1 MSKVKFLME
10 RVSNLNKRKIEY
22 LIASALL
29 VLGTL
34 VTSVSSVFADQPA
47 NPDFK
52 PSGAVIT
59 ASNGV
64 QFTGLGNPQMIATKP
79 FMIKGHVIKFDNGH
93 AIWAPAENAN
103 GQPEQYTAG
112 QVIPESDWKD
122 ISNAIAYDVN
132 HAESEQYYPDYSM
145 SANIKLMWN
154 WKVTDPDQTI
164 PAGTSVQVPLTA
176 NLSWANQG
184 NAMRKQLGQKI
195 FSESPLD
202 TNVMYD
208 GHVVGKVT
216 FQPGSTTGT
225 LTFNDYFESHHLTHI
240 SGTISTGGL
249 NGLIPN
255 VTNKYQPYQ
264 TPATKPSN
272 SLKPGSS
279 SSTITPVKPSG
290 SITDHPATPGNSS
303 KVSTVTPSTST
314 SGPINTDSSS
324 NDDNSNNTYF
334 DYNGQPDYRQSMVK
348 IANDLGNGKVQWLV
362 WINPNW
368 QTMSSFNITDTL
380 PSNAHL
386 VGKIQVFNGVSTQS
400 NWYDYNT
407 GDPLYTIADLC
418 PDTVQMPVDIKQNGN
433 TLTFSGSNF
442 KRTIADLPNIDQNG
456 NVSGGFNDVENGP
469 NAEGTFTDST
479 NGQTNECF
487 QISYETELNDPSSR
501 EGQKNTIQG
510 HVNDVGKITYGENN
524 TSSTAGVGST
534 LIKPCKSAQ
543 AWITATATGIVEQ
556 VSSSSS
562 SSTSKNSSSSSSSS
576 SSSKKSSSSSASKSS
591 SSSSS
596 KRSSSSVK
604 SSSIKSSSSLKSS
617 SSSLIKSSLKR
628 SASSASKKSSN
639 SSSSSIES
647 SSSLKRSTTIVASS
661 SAAQIS
667 NTQTSTIVVTHPSTV
682 TTTSYERSYVN
693 VPSTIVTHP
702 SSVKVGSSSWSF
714 VSGQTSIMSVS
725 SEVVK
730 PVTQTSVVNTS
741 STIVVHPSTQTSST
755 QAEKTTTTT
764 SSVGQPSSC
773 ETSHK
778 MSYKTSSS
786 KNSSSM
792 MSKVEQGSSSMSSS
806 SPLTGGKTAASP
818 SKTQSMEENKTINH
832 MLNTAGHQAGLPQTG
847 EVRAR
852 IGQVIGIM
860 LILMGCLLVVD
871 TKRREKK

>member
-1 MSKVKFLME
+1 ME

-22 LIASALL
+22 LIASVLL

-34 VTSVSSVFADQPA
+34 VTSVSSVFADQPTEPA
-47 NPDFK
+47 FK

-79 FMIKGHVIKFDNGH
+79 FMIKGHVIKFDNGK

-122 ISNAIAYDVN
+122 ISNAIAHDVN
-132 HAESEQYYPDYSM
+132 SAENEQYYSNYSTG
-145 SANIKLMWN
+145 ADVKLMWN

-164 PAGTSVQVPLTA
+164 PAGTTVQVPLTA

-184 NAMRKQLGQKI
+184 TAMQKQLGKSI

-208 GHVVGKVT
+208 GHVVGKVV

-264 TPATKPSN
+264 TPATKPSS

-279 SSTITPVKPSG
+279 SSAITPIKPSG
-290 SITDHPATPGNSS
+290 SITDHPATSDSSS

-314 SGPINTDSSS
+314 SGPVNTDSSS
-324 NDDNSNNTYF
+324 NDDNSDDTYF

-348 IANDLGNGKVQWLV
+348 LANDLGNGKVQWIV

-386 VGKIQVFNGVSTQS
+386 VGKIQTFNGVSTQS

-418 PDTVQMPVDIKQNGN
+418 PDTVDMPVNIKQNGN

-442 KRTIADLPNIDQNG
+442 KRTIADLPSIDQSG

-469 NAEGTFTDST
+469 NAKGTFTDST

-562 SSTSKNSSSSSSSS
+562 SS

-591 SSSSS
+591 SSSS
-596 KRSSSSVK
+596 KKSSSSSVKNSSTKSSSSLKSSSKSSSKCLSSFASKNSSSSNKKSSSSLVK

-617 SSSLIKSSLKR
+617 
-628 SASSASKKSSN
+628 
-639 SSSSSIES
+639 
-647 SSSLKRSTTIVASS
+647 TTIVASS
-661 SAAQIS
+661 SAAQTS
-667 NTQTSTIVVTHPSTV
+667 STQASTIVVTRPSTV
-682 TTTSYERSYVN
+682 TTTSYESSYVN
-693 VPSTIVTHP
+693 VPSTVVTHP
-702 SSVKVGSSSWSF
+702 SSVKVGSSSWSL

-725 SEVVK
+725 SEIVK

-764 SSVGQPSSC
+764 SSVGQPSSRK
-773 ETSHK
+773 TSL
-778 MSYKTSSS
+778 STSSS
-786 KNSSSM
+786 KSSSI
-792 MSKVEQGSSSMSSS
+792 KSSS
-806 SPLTGGKTAASP
+806 SLKSDKQNSSGMNSSYPPTGGKTGASP
-818 SKTQSMEENKTINH
+818 REAQSLQNKAINH
-832 MLNTAGHQAGLPQTG
+832 MLNAAGHQAGLPQTG
-847 EVRAR
+847 ESKAR
-852 IGQVIGIM
+852 VGQVIGIM

>member
-1 MSKVKFLME
+1 M
-10 RVSNLNKRKIEY
+10 NKRKIEY

-34 VTSVSSVFADQPA
+34 VTSVSSVFADQPTEPA
-47 NPDFK
+47 FK

-59 ASNGV
+59 ANNGV

-93 AIWAPAENAN
+93 AVWAPAENAN

-122 ISNAIAYDVN
+122 ISNAIAHDVN
-132 HAESEQYYPDYSM
+132 GAENEQYYSNYSTG
-145 SANIKLMWN
+145 SDIKLMWN
-154 WKVTDPDQTI
+154 WKVTDPNQTI
-164 PAGTSVQVPLTA
+164 PAGTTVQVPLTA

-184 NAMRKQLGQKI
+184 SAMQKQLRQKI

-264 TPATKPSN
+264 TPVTKPSS

-279 SSTITPVKPSG
+279 SSTVTPVKPSG
-290 SITDHPATPGNSS
+290 SITNHPATPGGSS

-314 SGPINTDSSS
+314 SSPVNTDSSS
-324 NDDNSNNTYF
+324 DDDNSNDTYF

-348 IANDLGNGKVQWLV
+348 IANDLGNGKVQWIV

-386 VGKIQVFNGVSTQS
+386 VGKIQTFNGVSTQS
-400 NWYDYNT
+400 NWYDSNT
-407 GDPLYTIADLC
+407 GYPLYTIADLC
-418 PDTVQMPVDIKQNGN
+418 PDTVDMPVDIKQNGN

-442 KRTIADLPNIDQNG
+442 KRTIADLPSIDQSG

-469 NAEGTFTDST
+469 SAEGTFTDST

-543 AWITATATGIVEQ
+543 AWITATATGTVEQ
-556 VSSSSS
+556 
-562 SSTSKNSSSSSSSS
+562 SSSSS

-591 SSSSS
+591 SSSSK

-604 SSSIKSSSSLKSS
+604 SSSTKSSLSLKNSSSSSIKSSSKCNSVNSNSKCSLSSASKKSSSSSSSSIKSSSSLKSS
-617 SSSLIKSSLKR
+617 
-628 SASSASKKSSN
+628 A
-639 SSSSSIES
+639 
-647 SSSLKRSTTIVASS
+647 TIVASS
-661 SAAQIS
+661 SAAQTS
-667 NTQTSTIVVTHPSTV
+667 STKASTIVVTHPSTV
-682 TTTSYERSYVN
+682 TTTSYESSYVT

-702 SSVKVGSSSWSF
+702 SSVKVGSSSWSL

-725 SEVVK
+725 SEVIK

-741 STIVVHPSTQTSST
+741 STLVVHPSMQTSST
-755 QAEKTTTTT
+755 QAEKKTTTT
-764 SSVGQPSSC
+764 SSVGQPSSR
-773 ETSHK
+773 ETSSLACLSK
-778 MSYKTSSS
+778 RSSI
-786 KNSSSM
+786 KNSSSL
-792 MSKVEQGSSSMSSS
+792 KTDKQNSSEMNSSYS
-806 SPLTGGKTAASP
+806 LTGGKMEASP
-818 SKTQSMEENKTINH
+818 REAQSMENKVINR
-832 MLNTAGHQAGLPQTG
+832 MLNTAGRQAELPQTG
-847 EVRAR
+847 ESKARA
-852 IGQVIGIM
+852 GQVIGIM

-871 TKRREKK
+871 TKQREKK

>member
-1 MSKVKFLME
+1 ME

-64 QFTGLGNPQMIATKP
+64 QFTGLGNPQMVATKP

-132 HAESEQYYPDYSM
+132 HAESEQYYPDYSI
-145 SANIKLMWN
+145 SANVKLMWN

-225 LTFNDYFESHHLTHI
+225 LTFNNYFESHHLTHI

-264 TPATKPSN
+264 TPTTKPSS

-279 SSTITPVKPSG
+279 STTTTPVKPNG
-290 SITDHPATPGNSS
+290 STTDHPATPGSSS
-303 KVSTVTPSTST
+303 KASTVRPSTST

-348 IANDLGNGKVQWLV
+348 NANDLGNGKVQWLV

-368 QTMSSFNITDTL
+368 QTISSFNITDTL

-442 KRTIADLPNIDQNG
+442 KRTIADLPSIDQNG

-556 VSSSSS
+556 VSSSSL

-617 SSSLIKSSLKR
+617 SSSSIKSSLKR

-647 SSSLKRSTTIVASS
+647 SSSLKRSTTIVTSS
-661 SAAQIS
+661 SAAQTS
-667 NTQTSTIVVTHPSTV
+667 SAQASTIVVTHPSTV
-682 TTTSYERSYVN
+682 TTTSYESSYVN
-693 VPSTIVTHP
+693 IPSTIVTHP
-702 SSVKVGSSSWSF
+702 SSVKVGSSSWSL
-714 VSGQTSIMSVS
+714 VSGQTSTVSVS

-741 STIVVHPSTQTSST
+741 STIVVHLSTQTSST

-764 SSVGQPSSC
+764 SSIGQPSSR
-773 ETSHK
+773 
-778 MSYKTSSS
+778 KTSLLASPSKSS
-786 KNSSSM
+786 SIKSSSSIMSKAEQSLSTMNSSS
-792 MSKVEQGSSSMSSS
+792 S
-806 SPLTGGKTAASP
+806 LTGGKTKTSP
-818 SKTQSMEENKTINH
+818 REAQSLQNKVINH
-832 MLNTAGHQAGLPQTG
+832 MLNAADHQAGLPQTG
-847 EVRAR
+847 ESKAR
-852 IGQVIGIM
+852 VGQVIGIM
-860 LILMGCLLVVD
+860 LILMGCLLIVD

>member
-1 MSKVKFLME
+1 ME

-22 LIASALL
+22 LIASVLL

-34 VTSVSSVFADQPA
+34 VTSVSSVFADQPTEPA
-47 NPDFK
+47 FK

-64 QFTGLGNPQMIATKP
+64 QFTGLGNPQMIATRP
-79 FMIKGHVIKFDNGH
+79 FMIKGHIIKFDNGK

-122 ISNAIAYDVN
+122 ISNAIAHDVN
-132 HAESEQYYPDYSM
+132 SAENEQYYSNYSTG
-145 SANIKLMWN
+145 ADVKLMWN
-154 WKVTDPDQTI
+154 WKVTDPNQTI
-164 PAGTSVQVPLTA
+164 PAGTTVQVPLTA

-184 NAMRKQLGQKI
+184 TAMQKQLGKLI
-195 FSESPLD
+195 FNESPLD

-208 GHVVGKVT
+208 GHVVGKVM

-264 TPATKPSN
+264 TPATKPSS

-279 SSTITPVKPSG
+279 NSTVTPVKPSG
-290 SITDHPATPGNSS
+290 SIADHPATSSSSS
-303 KVSTVTPSTST
+303 KVPTVTSSTST
-314 SGPINTDSSS
+314 SGPVNTDSSS
-324 NDDNSNNTYF
+324 NDDNSNSPYF

-348 IANDLGNGKVQWLV
+348 LANDLGNGKVQWIV

-386 VGKIQVFNGVSTQS
+386 VGKIQTFNGVSTQS

-407 GDPLYTIADLC
+407 GNPLYTIADLC
-418 PDTVQMPVDIKQNGN
+418 PDTVDMPVNIKQNGN

-442 KRTIADLPNIDQNG
+442 KRTIADLPSIDQSG

-562 SSTSKNSSSSSSSS
+562 SSSSSKKSLSSSTSKSSSSSSSS
-576 SSSKKSSSSSASKSS
+576 STKSSSSLKSSNSSLIKSSSKCSSVKGSSKRSSSFASKKSSSSSSSSIKSSSSFASKKSS
-591 SSSSS
+591 SSSN
-596 KRSSSSVK
+596 
-604 SSSIKSSSSLKSS
+604 SSIKSSSSLKSS
-617 SSSLIKSSLKR
+617 
-628 SASSASKKSSN
+628 
-639 SSSSSIES
+639 
-647 SSSLKRSTTIVASS
+647 TTIVASS
-661 SAAQIS
+661 SAAQTS
-667 NTQTSTIVVTHPSTV
+667 STQASTIVVTRPSTV
-682 TTTSYERSYVN
+682 TTTSYESSYVN
-693 VPSTIVTHP
+693 VPSTVVTHP
-702 SSVKVGSSSWSF
+702 SSVKVGSSSWSL

-725 SEVVK
+725 SKIVK

-741 STIVVHPSTQTSST
+741 STIVVRPSTQTSST

-764 SSVGQPSSC
+764 SSVGQPSSRK
-773 ETSHK
+773 TSL
-778 MSYKTSSS
+778 STSSS
-786 KNSSSM
+786 KSSSI
-792 MSKVEQGSSSMSSS
+792 KSSS
-806 SPLTGGKTAASP
+806 SLKSDKQNSSGMNSSYPLTGGKTVASP
-818 SKTQSMEENKTINH
+818 REAQILQNKAINH
-832 MLNTAGHQAGLPQTG
+832 MLNAAGHQAGLPQTG
-847 EVRAR
+847 ESKAR
-852 IGQVIGIM
+852 VGQVIGIM

>member
-1 MSKVKFLME
+1 ME

-34 VTSVSSVFADQPA
+34 VTSVSSVFADQPTEPA
-47 NPDFK
+47 FK

-64 QFTGLGNPQMIATKP
+64 QFTGLGNPQMIATRP
-79 FMIKGHVIKFDNGH
+79 FMIKGHIIKFDNGK

-122 ISNAIAYDVN
+122 ISNAIAHDVN
-132 HAESEQYYPDYSM
+132 SAENEQYYSNYSTG
-145 SANIKLMWN
+145 ADVKLMWN
-154 WKVTDPDQTI
+154 WKVTDPNQTI
-164 PAGTSVQVPLTA
+164 PAGTTVQVPLTA

-184 NAMRKQLGQKI
+184 AAMQKQLGKSI

-208 GHVVGKVT
+208 GHVVGKVV

-264 TPATKPSN
+264 TPATKPSS

-279 SSTITPVKPSG
+279 SSAITPIKPSG
-290 SITDHPATPGNSS
+290 SITDHPATSDSSS
-303 KVSTVTPSTST
+303 KVPTVTPSTST
-314 SGPINTDSSS
+314 SGPVNTDSSS
-324 NDDNSNNTYF
+324 NNDNSDDTYF

-348 IANDLGNGKVQWLV
+348 LANDLGNGKVQWIV

-386 VGKIQVFNGVSTQS
+386 VGKIQTFNGVSTQS

-407 GDPLYTIADLC
+407 GYPLYTIADLC
-418 PDTVQMPVDIKQNGN
+418 PDTVDMPVNIKQNGN

-442 KRTIADLPNIDQNG
+442 KRTIADLPSIDQSG

-556 VSSSSS
+556 SSSSSSSNKKSSS
-562 SSTSKNSSSSSSSS
+562 SSTSKSSS
-576 SSSKKSSSSSASKSS
+576 SSSKKH
-591 SSSSS
+591 
-596 KRSSSSVK
+596 SSSSVK
-604 SSSIKSSSSLKSS
+604 SSSIESSSSLKSS
-617 SSSLIKSSLKR
+617 SSSSIKSSKC
-628 SASSASKKSSN
+628 SSVKSSSKCSSSFASKKGSS

-647 SSSLKRSTTIVASS
+647 SSSLKSSTTIVASS
-661 SAAQIS
+661 SAAQTS
-667 NTQTSTIVVTHPSTV
+667 STQASTIVITRPSTV
-682 TTTSYERSYVN
+682 TTTSYESSYVN
-693 VPSTIVTHP
+693 VPSTVVTHP
-702 SSVKVGSSSWSF
+702 SSVKVGSSSWSLI
-714 VSGQTSIMSVS
+714 SGQTSIMSVS
-725 SEVVK
+725 SKIVK
-730 PVTQTSVVNTS
+730 PVTQTSIVNTS
-741 STIVVHPSTQTSST
+741 STIVVHPSTPTSST

-764 SSVGQPSSC
+764 SSVGQSSSRK
-773 ETSHK
+773 TSL
-778 MSYKTSSS
+778 STSSS
-786 KNSSSM
+786 KSSSI
-792 MSKVEQGSSSMSSS
+792 KSSS
-806 SPLTGGKTAASP
+806 SLKSDKQNSSGMNSSYPLIGGKTVASP
-818 SKTQSMEENKTINH
+818 REAQILQNKAINH
-832 MLNTAGHQAGLPQTG
+832 MLNAAGHQAGLPQTG
-847 EVRAR
+847 ESKAR
-852 IGQVIGIM
+852 VGQVIGIM

>member
-1 MSKVKFLME
+1 MSKVKFVKE

-29 VLGTL
+29 VLGAL

-47 NPDFK
+47 EPAFK

-64 QFTGLGNPQMIATKP
+64 QFTGLGNPQMVATRP
-79 FMIKGHVIKFDNGH
+79 FMIKGHVIKYDNGK

-103 GQPEQYTAG
+103 GQSEQYTAG

-122 ISNAIAYDVN
+122 ISNAIAHDVN
-132 HAESEQYYPDYSM
+132 SAENEQYYSNYSTG
-145 SANIKLMWN
+145 ADVKLIWN
-154 WKVTDPDQTI
+154 WKVTDPNQTI
-164 PAGTSVQVPLTA
+164 PAGTTVQVPLTA

-184 NAMRKQLGQKI
+184 TAMQKQLGKSI

-202 TNVMYD
+202 TNVMYN
-208 GHVVGKVT
+208 GHVVGKVM

-240 SGTISTGGL
+240 SGMISTGGL

-264 TPATKPSN
+264 TPTTKPSS

-279 SSTITPVKPSG
+279 SSTVTPIKPSG
-290 SITDHPATPGNSS
+290 SITDHPATSGSSS
-303 KVSTVTPSTST
+303 KISTVMPSTST
-314 SGPINTDSSS
+314 SGPVNTDSSS
-324 NDDNSNNTYF
+324 DNDNSDDTYF

-348 IANDLGNGKVQWLV
+348 MANDLGNGKVQWIV

-386 VGKIQVFNGVSTQS
+386 VGKIQTFNGVSTQS

-418 PDTVQMPVDIKQNGN
+418 PDTVDMPVNIKQNGN

-442 KRTIADLPNIDQNG
+442 KRTIADLPSIDQNG

-469 NAEGTFTDST
+469 AADNTFTDST

-562 SSTSKNSSSSSSSS
+562 SS
-576 SSSKKSSSSSASKSS
+576 SSSKKSLSSSTSKSS
-591 SSSSS
+591 SSSSK

-604 SSSIKSSSSLKSS
+604 SSSIKSSSSLKNSS
-617 SSSLIKSSLKR
+617 SSSIKSSSKC
-628 SASSASKKSSN
+628 SSSSASKKSS
-639 SSSSSIES
+639 SSSRSSIKN
-647 SSSLKRSTTIVASS
+647 SSSLKSSTTIVVSS
-661 SAAQIS
+661 NSAQTS
-667 NTQTSTIVVTHPSTV
+667 STKTSTIVVTRPSTV
-682 TTTSYERSYVN
+682 TTTSYESSYVN

-702 SSVKVGSSSWSF
+702 SSVKVGSSSWSLI
-714 VSGQTSIMSVS
+714 SGQTSTVSTS

-764 SSVGQPSSC
+764 SSVGQPSSSSTC
-773 ETSHK
+773 LSTRSSK
-778 MSYKTSSS
+778 SSS
-786 KNSSSM
+786 IK
-792 MSKVEQGSSSMSSS
+792 SSS
-806 SPLTGGKTAASP
+806 SLKSGKQNSLTMNNSYPLTGGKTEASP
-818 SKTQSMEENKTINH
+818 REAQSLQNKAINH
-832 MLNTAGHQAGLPQTG
+832 MLNAAGHNAGLPQTG
-847 EVRAR
+847 ESKAR
-852 IGQVIGIM
+852 VGQVIGIM

>member
-1 MSKVKFLME
+1 ME

-145 SANIKLMWN
+145 SANVKLMWN

-208 GHVVGKVT
+208 GHVVGKVM
-216 FQPGSTTGT
+216 FQPGSTAGT

-264 TPATKPSN
+264 TPATKPSS

-279 SSTITPVKPSG
+279 STTTTPVKPSG
-290 SITDHPATPGNSS
+290 STTDHSATPESSS
-303 KVSTVTPSTST
+303 KVSTVTPSTSM

-324 NDDNSNNTYF
+324 NDDNSNSTYF

-348 IANDLGNGKVQWLV
+348 NANDLGNGKVQWLV

-407 GDPLYTIADLC
+407 GYPLYTIADLC

-556 VSSSSS
+556 VSSSSL

-617 SSSLIKSSLKR
+617 SSSSIKSSLKR

-647 SSSLKRSTTIVASS
+647 SSSLKRSTTIVTSS
-661 SAAQIS
+661 SAAQTS
-667 NTQTSTIVVTHPSTV
+667 SAQASTIVVTHPSTV
-682 TTTSYERSYVN
+682 TTTSYESSYVN
-693 VPSTIVTHP
+693 IPSTIVTHP
-702 SSVKVGSSSWSF
+702 SSVKVGSSSWSL
-714 VSGQTSIMSVS
+714 VSGQTSTVSVS

-755 QAEKTTTTT
+755 QAEKTTTTI
-764 SSVGQPSSC
+764 SSVEQPSSR
-773 ETSHK
+773 
-778 MSYKTSSS
+778 KTSLLASPS
-786 KNSSSM
+786 KSSSIE
-792 MSKVEQGSSSMSSS
+792 SSSSLKSNKQNSSSMSSS
-806 SPLTGGKTAASP
+806 YPLTGGKTKTSP
-818 SKTQSMEENKTINH
+818 REAQSLQNKVINH
-832 MLNTAGHQAGLPQTG
+832 MLNAADHQAGLPQTG
-847 EVRAR
+847 ESKAR
-852 IGQVIGIM
+852 VGQVIGIM
-860 LILMGCLLVVD
+860 LILMGCLLIVD

>member
-64 QFTGLGNPQMIATKP
+64 QFTGLGNPQMVATRP

-145 SANIKLMWN
+145 SANVKLMWN

-264 TPATKPSN
+264 TPTTKPSS

-279 SSTITPVKPSG
+279 STTTTPVKPNG
-290 SITDHPATPGNSS
+290 STTDHPATPGSSS
-303 KVSTVTPSTST
+303 KASTVRPSTST
-314 SGPINTDSSS
+314 SGLINTDSSS

-348 IANDLGNGKVQWLV
+348 TANDLGNGKVQWLV

-442 KRTIADLPNIDQNG
+442 KRTIADLPSIDQNG

-617 SSSLIKSSLKR
+617 SSSSIKSSLKR

-639 SSSSSIES
+639 SSISSSIES
-647 SSSLKRSTTIVASS
+647 SSSLKRSTTIVTSS

-667 NTQTSTIVVTHPSTV
+667 STKASTIVVTRPSTV
-682 TTTSYERSYVN
+682 TTTSYESSYVN

-702 SSVKVGSSSWSF
+702 SSVKVGSSSWSL
-714 VSGQTSIMSVS
+714 VSGQTSTVSVS

-755 QAEKTTTTT
+755 QAEKTTTTI
-764 SSVGQPSSC
+764 SSVEQPSSR
-773 ETSHK
+773 
-778 MSYKTSSS
+778 KTSLLASPS
-786 KNSSSM
+786 KSSSIE
-792 MSKVEQGSSSMSSS
+792 SSSSLKSNKQNSSSMSSS
-806 SPLTGGKTAASP
+806 HPLTSGKAVASP
-818 SKTQSMEENKTINH
+818 SKARSLENKTINH
-832 MLNTAGHQAGLPQTG
+832 MLNAAGHNAGLPQTG
-847 EVRAR
+847 ESKAR
-852 IGQVIGIM
+852 VGQVIGIM

>member
-22 LIASALL
+22 LIASTLL

-34 VTSVSSVFADQPA
+34 VMSVSSVFADQPA

-64 QFTGLGNPQMIATKP
+64 QFTGLGNPQMVATRP

-145 SANIKLMWN
+145 SANVKLMWN

-264 TPATKPSN
+264 TPAMKPSS

-279 SSTITPVKPSG
+279 STITTPVKPSG
-290 SITDHPATPGNSS
+290 STTDHSAMPESSS
-303 KVSTVTPSTST
+303 KASTVTPSTST

-324 NDDNSNNTYF
+324 NDDNSNSTYF

-348 IANDLGNGKVQWLV
+348 NANDLGNGKVQWLV

-442 KRTIADLPNIDQNG
+442 KRTIADLPSIDQNG

-510 HVNDVGKITYGENN
+510 HVDDVGKITYGENN

-617 SSSLIKSSLKR
+617 SSSSIKSSLKR

-639 SSSSSIES
+639 SSISSSIES
-647 SSSLKRSTTIVASS
+647 SSSLKRSTTIVTSS
-661 SAAQIS
+661 SAAQTS
-667 NTQTSTIVVTHPSTV
+667 SAQASTIVVTHPSTV
-682 TTTSYERSYVN
+682 TTTSYESSYVN

-702 SSVKVGSSSWSF
+702 SSVKVGSSNWSLI
-714 VSGQTSIMSVS
+714 SGKTSIMSVS

-741 STIVVHPSTQTSST
+741 STFVVHPSTQTSST

-773 ETSHK
+773 ETS
-778 MSYKTSSS
+778 SG

-806 SPLTGGKTAASP
+806 SPLTGRKTVASP

>member
-1 MSKVKFLME
+1 MSKVKFVKE

-34 VTSVSSVFADQPA
+34 VTSVSSVFADQPVEPA
-47 NPDFK
+47 FK

-93 AIWAPAENAN
+93 AVWAPAENAN

-122 ISNAIAYDVN
+122 ISNAIAHDVN
-132 HAESEQYYPDYSM
+132 SAENEQYYSNYSTG
-145 SANIKLMWN
+145 ADVKLMWN
-154 WKVTDPDQTI
+154 WKVTDPNQTI
-164 PAGTSVQVPLTA
+164 PAGTTVQVPLTA

-184 NAMRKQLGQKI
+184 TAMQKQLGKSI

-208 GHVVGKVT
+208 GHVVGKVM

-264 TPATKPSN
+264 TPATKPSS

-279 SSTITPVKPSG
+279 STTVTPVKPSG
-290 SITDHPATPGNSS
+290 SIIDHPATSGSSS

-314 SGPINTDSSS
+314 SGSINPDSSS
-324 NDDNSNNTYF
+324 NNDNGDDTYF

-348 IANDLGNGKVQWLV
+348 NANDLGNGKVQWLV

-407 GDPLYTIADLC
+407 GYPLYTIADLC
-418 PDTVQMPVDIKQNGN
+418 PDTVDMPVDIKQNGN

-442 KRTIADLPNIDQNG
+442 KRTIADLPNIDQSG

-543 AWITATATGIVEQ
+543 AWITATATGTVEQ
-556 VSSSSS
+556 V
-562 SSTSKNSSSSSSSS
+562 SSSSSSSS
-576 SSSKKSSSSSASKSS
+576 SSSKRSSSSASKSS
-591 SSSSS
+591 SSSSK
-596 KRSSSSVK
+596 KRSSSLVK
-604 SSSIKSSSSLKSS
+604 SSSIKSSSSLKNSS
-617 SSSLIKSSLKR
+617 SSSIKSSSKY
-628 SASSASKKSSN
+628 SSVKSSSKHSSSSASKKSS
-639 SSSSSIES
+639 SSSSRSIKS
-647 SSSLKRSTTIVASS
+647 SSSLKSSATIVASS
-661 SAAQIS
+661 SSAQTS
-667 NTQTSTIVVTHPSTV
+667 STKASTIVITRPSTV
-682 TTTSYERSYVN
+682 TTTSYESSYVN

-702 SSVKVGSSSWSF
+702 SSIKVGSSSWSL

-741 STIVVHPSTQTSST
+741 STIVVHPSTQTSLK
-755 QAEKTTTTT
+755 QAEKTTATT
-764 SSVGQPSSC
+764 SSVGQPSSY
-773 ETSHK
+773 E
-778 MSYKTSSS
+778 TSSS
-786 KNSSSM
+786 KNSSIKSSLSSI
-792 MSKVEQGSSSMSSS
+792 MSKAEQGSSTMNSSH
-806 SPLTGGKTAASP
+806 PLTGEKTKASP
-818 SKTQSMEENKTINH
+818 REAQSLQNKTINH
-832 MLNTAGHQAGLPQTG
+832 VLNAADHQAGLPQTG
-847 EVRAR
+847 ESKAR
-852 IGQVIGIM
+852 VGQVIGIM

>member
-1 MSKVKFLME
+1 M
-10 RVSNLNKRKIEY
+10 NKRKIEY

-34 VTSVSSVFADQPA
+34 VTSVSSVFADQATEPA
-47 NPDFK
+47 FK

-59 ASNGV
+59 ANNGV
-64 QFTGLGNPQMIATKP
+64 QFTGLGNPQMVATRP

-122 ISNAIAYDVN
+122 ISNAIAHDVN
-132 HAESEQYYPDYSM
+132 SAENEQYYSNYSTG
-145 SANIKLMWN
+145 ADVKLMWN
-154 WKVTDPDQTI
+154 WKVTDPNQTI
-164 PAGTSVQVPLTA
+164 PAGTTVQVPLTA

-184 NAMRKQLGQKI
+184 TAMQKQLGKSI

-202 TNVMYD
+202 TNVMYN
-208 GHVVGKVT
+208 GHVVGKVM

-264 TPATKPSN
+264 TPTTKPSS

-279 SSTITPVKPSG
+279 SSTVTPVKPSG
-290 SITDHPATPGNSS
+290 SITDHPATSGSSS
-303 KVSTVTPSTST
+303 KVSTVMPSTST
-314 SGPINTDSSS
+314 SGPVNTDSSS
-324 NDDNSNNTYF
+324 DNDNSDDTYF

-348 IANDLGNGKVQWLV
+348 MANDLGNGKVQWIV

-386 VGKIQVFNGVSTQS
+386 VGKIQTFNGVSTQS

-418 PDTVQMPVDIKQNGN
+418 PDTVDMPVNIKQNGN

-442 KRTIADLPNIDQNG
+442 KRTIADLPSIDQSG

-479 NGQTNECF
+479 DGQTNECF

-543 AWITATATGIVEQ
+543 AWITSTATGIVEQ

-562 SSTSKNSSSSSSSS
+562 SSTSKSSS
-576 SSSKKSSSSSASKSS
+576 SSSKKC
-591 SSSSS
+591 
-596 KRSSSSVK
+596 SSSSVK
-604 SSSIKSSSSLKSS
+604 SSSIKSSSSLKNSS
-617 SSSLIKSSLKR
+617 SSSIKSSSKR
-628 SASSASKKSSN
+628 SSSSASKKSSS
-639 SSSSSIES
+639 SSSSSIKN
-647 SSSLKRSTTIVASS
+647 SSSLKSSATIVASS
-661 SAAQIS
+661 NSA
-667 NTQTSTIVVTHPSTV
+667 QTSSTKASTIVVTRPSTV
-682 TTTSYERSYVN
+682 TTTSYESSYIN
-693 VPSTIVTHP
+693 VPSTVVTRP
-702 SSVKVGSSSWSF
+702 SSVKVGSSSCSLI
-714 VSGQTSIMSVS
+714 SGQTSIMSVS

-764 SSVGQPSSC
+764 SSVGQLLSR
-773 ETSHK
+773 E
-778 MSYKTSSS
+778 TSSS
-786 KNSSSM
+786 TCLSTRSSKSSSIKSSSSI
-792 MSKVEQGSSSMSSS
+792 MSKAEQGSSTMNSS
-806 SPLTGGKTAASP
+806 SPLTGGKTEASP
-818 SKTQSMEENKTINH
+818 REAQSLQNKAINH
-832 MLNTAGHQAGLPQTG
+832 MLNAAGHQAGLPQTG
-847 EVRAR
+847 ESKAHV
-852 IGQVIGIM
+852 GQVIGIM

>member
-1 MSKVKFLME
+1 MSKVKFVKE

-34 VTSVSSVFADQPA
+34 VTSVSSVFADQATEPA
-47 NPDFK
+47 FK

-59 ASNGV
+59 ANNGV
-64 QFTGLGNPQMIATKP
+64 QFTGLGNPQMVATRP

-122 ISNAIAYDVN
+122 ISNAIAHDVN
-132 HAESEQYYPDYSM
+132 SAENEQYYSNYSTG
-145 SANIKLMWN
+145 ADVKLMWN
-154 WKVTDPDQTI
+154 WKVTDPNQTI
-164 PAGTSVQVPLTA
+164 PAGTTVQVPLTA

-184 NAMRKQLGQKI
+184 TAMQKQLGKSI

-202 TNVMYD
+202 TNVMYN
-208 GHVVGKVT
+208 GHVVGKVM

-264 TPATKPSN
+264 TPTTKPSS

-279 SSTITPVKPSG
+279 SSTVTPVKPSG
-290 SITDHPATPGNSS
+290 SITDHPATSGSSS
-303 KVSTVTPSTST
+303 KVSTVMPSTST
-314 SGPINTDSSS
+314 SGPVNTDSSS
-324 NDDNSNNTYF
+324 DNDNSDDTYF

-348 IANDLGNGKVQWLV
+348 MANDLGNGKVQWIV

-386 VGKIQVFNGVSTQS
+386 VGKIQTFNGVSTQS

-418 PDTVQMPVDIKQNGN
+418 PDTVDMPVNIKQNGN

-442 KRTIADLPNIDQNG
+442 KRTIADLPSIDQSG

-479 NGQTNECF
+479 DGQTNECF

-562 SSTSKNSSSSSSSS
+562 SSTSKSSS
-576 SSSKKSSSSSASKSS
+576 SSSKKC
-591 SSSSS
+591 
-596 KRSSSSVK
+596 SSSSVK
-604 SSSIKSSSSLKSS
+604 SSSIKSSSSLKNSS
-617 SSSLIKSSLKR
+617 SSSIKSSSKR
-628 SASSASKKSSN
+628 SSSSASKKSSS
-639 SSSSSIES
+639 SSSSSIKN
-647 SSSLKRSTTIVASS
+647 SSSLKSSATIVASS
-661 SAAQIS
+661 NSA
-667 NTQTSTIVVTHPSTV
+667 QTSSTKASTIVVTRPSTV
-682 TTTSYERSYVN
+682 TTTSYESSYIN
-693 VPSTIVTHP
+693 VPSTVVTRP
-702 SSVKVGSSSWSF
+702 SSVKVGSSSWSLI
-714 VSGQTSIMSVS
+714 SGQTSIMSVS

-764 SSVGQPSSC
+764 SSVGQLLSR
-773 ETSHK
+773 E
-778 MSYKTSSS
+778 TSSS
-786 KNSSSM
+786 TCLSTRSSKSSSIKSSSSI
-792 MSKVEQGSSSMSSS
+792 MSKAEQGSSTMNSS
-806 SPLTGGKTAASP
+806 SPLTGGKTEASP
-818 SKTQSMEENKTINH
+818 REAQSLQNKAINH
-832 MLNTAGHQAGLPQTG
+832 MLNAAGHQAGLPQTG
-847 EVRAR
+847 ESKAHV
-852 IGQVIGIM
+852 GQVIGIM

>member
-1 MSKVKFLME
+1 MIAE

-47 NPDFK
+47 EPAFK

-59 ASNGV
+59 ANNGV
-64 QFTGLGNPQMIATKP
+64 QFTGLGNPQMVATKP
-79 FMIKGHVIKFDNGH
+79 FMIKGHVIKFDNGK

-132 HAESEQYYPDYSM
+132 HAESEQYYPDYST
-145 SANIKLMWN
+145 SANVKLMWN

-184 NAMRKQLGQKI
+184 NAMRKQLRQKI

-208 GHVVGKVT
+208 GHVVGKVV
-216 FQPGSTTGT
+216 FQPGSTAGT

-264 TPATKPSN
+264 APATKPSS

-279 SSTITPVKPSG
+279 STTTTPVKPSG
-290 SITDHPATPGNSS
+290 STTDHPATSESSS
-303 KVSTVTPSTST
+303 KVSMVTPSTST
-314 SGPINTDSSS
+314 NGPVNTDSSS
-324 NDDNSNNTYF
+324 NDDDSNNTYF

-348 IANDLGNGKVQWLV
+348 NANDLGNGKVQWLV

-418 PDTVQMPVDIKQNGN
+418 PDTVQMPVNIKQNGN

-442 KRTIADLPNIDQNG
+442 KRTIADLPSIDQNG

-469 NAEGTFTDST
+469 NAEGTFIDSM

-543 AWITATATGIVEQ
+543 AWITATATGVVEQ

-562 SSTSKNSSSSSSSS
+562 SFT
-576 SSSKKSSSSSASKSS
+576 SKSS
-591 SSSSS
+591 SSSSK

-604 SSSIKSSSSLKSS
+604 SSSTKSSLSLKSSSSSSIKSSSKCSSVKSSSKRSSSSASKKSSSSSSSSVKSSSSLKSS
-617 SSSLIKSSLKR
+617 
-628 SASSASKKSSN
+628 
-639 SSSSSIES
+639 
-647 SSSLKRSTTIVASS
+647 TTVVASS
-661 SAAQIS
+661 GSAAAQIS
-667 NTQTSTIVVTHPSTV
+667 STKASTIVVTRPSTV
-682 TTTSYERSYVN
+682 TTTSYESSYVN

-702 SSVKVGSSSWSF
+702 SNIKVGSSSWSL

-755 QAEKTTTTT
+755 QVAKTTTTT
-764 SSVGQPSSC
+764 SSVGQPSSY
-773 ETSHK
+773 E
-778 MSYKTSSS
+778 TSSS
-786 KNSSSM
+786 TRSSKSSSIKSSSSIMSKAEQGLSTMNSSS
-792 MSKVEQGSSSMSSS
+792 S
-806 SPLTGGKTAASP
+806 LTGGKTEGSP
-818 SKTQSMEENKTINH
+818 RETQSLQNKAINH
-832 MLNTAGHQAGLPQTG
+832 MLNAAGHQAELPQTG
-847 EVRAR
+847 ESKAR
-852 IGQVIGIM
+852 VGQVIGIM

>member
-1 MSKVKFLME
+1 ME

-34 VTSVSSVFADQPA
+34 VTSVSSVFADQPTEPA
-47 NPDFK
+47 FK

-59 ASNGV
+59 ANNGV
-64 QFTGLGNPQMIATKP
+64 QFMGLGNPQMIATKP
-79 FMIKGHVIKFDNGH
+79 FMIKGHVIKFDNGK

-122 ISNAIAYDVN
+122 ISNAIAHDVN
-132 HAESEQYYPDYSM
+132 SAENEQYYSNYSTG
-145 SANIKLMWN
+145 ADVKLMWN
-154 WKVTDPDQTI
+154 WKVTDPNQTI
-164 PAGTSVQVPLTA
+164 PAGTTVQVPLTA

-184 NAMRKQLGQKI
+184 AAMQKQLGKSI

-208 GHVVGKVT
+208 GHVVGKVV

-264 TPATKPSN
+264 TPATKPSS

-279 SSTITPVKPSG
+279 SSTVTPVKPSRP
-290 SITDHPATPGNSS
+290 ITDHPATSGSSS
-303 KVSTVTPSTST
+303 KVPTVTPSTST
-314 SGPINTDSSS
+314 SGPVNTDSSS
-324 NDDNSNNTYF
+324 NNDNSDDTYF

-348 IANDLGNGKVQWLV
+348 LANDLGNGKVQWIV

-386 VGKIQVFNGVSTQS
+386 VGKIQTFNGVSTQS

-407 GDPLYTIADLC
+407 GYPLYTIADLC

-442 KRTIADLPNIDQNG
+442 KRTIADLPSIDQSG

-562 SSTSKNSSSSSSSS
+562 SS

-591 SSSSS
+591 SSSSK

-604 SSSIKSSSSLKSS
+604 NSSTKSSSSLKSS
-617 SSSLIKSSLKR
+617 SKSSSKCL
-628 SASSASKKSSN
+628 SSFASKKSS
-639 SSSSSIES
+639 SSSNSSIES
-647 SSSLKRSTTIVASS
+647 SSSLKSSTTIVASS
-661 SAAQIS
+661 SAAQTS
-667 NTQTSTIVVTHPSTV
+667 STQASTIVITRPSTV
-682 TTTSYERSYVN
+682 TTTSYESSYVN
-693 VPSTIVTHP
+693 VPSTVVTHP
-702 SSVKVGSSSWSF
+702 SSVKVGSSSWSLI
-714 VSGQTSIMSVS
+714 SGQTSIMSVS
-725 SEVVK
+725 SEIVK

-764 SSVGQPSSC
+764 SSVGQPSSRK
-773 ETSHK
+773 TSL
-778 MSYKTSSS
+778 STSSS
-786 KNSSSM
+786 KSSSI
-792 MSKVEQGSSSMSSS
+792 KSSS
-806 SPLTGGKTAASP
+806 SLKSDKQNSSGMNSSYPPTGGKTGASP
-818 SKTQSMEENKTINH
+818 REAQSLQNKAINH
-832 MLNTAGHQAGLPQTG
+832 MLNAAGHQAGLPQTG
-847 EVRAR
+847 ESKAR
-852 IGQVIGIM
+852 VGQVIGIM
-860 LILMGCLLVVD
+860 LILIGCLLVVD

>member
-1 MSKVKFLME
+1 MSKVKLVTE

-34 VTSVSSVFADQPA
+34 VTSVSSVFADQPIEPA
-47 NPDFK
+47 FK

-59 ASNGV
+59 ANNGV
-64 QFTGLGNPQMIATKP
+64 HFTGLGNPQMVATKP
-79 FMIKGHVIKFDNGH
+79 FMIKGHVIKFDNGK

-112 QVIPESDWKD
+112 QVIPQSDWKD

-132 HAESEQYYPDYSM
+132 HAESEQYYPDYST
-145 SANIKLMWN
+145 SANVKLMWN
-154 WKVTDPDQTI
+154 WKVTDPNQTI
-164 PAGTSVQVPLTA
+164 PAGTSVQIPLTA

-208 GHVVGKVT
+208 GHVVGKVV

-264 TPATKPSN
+264 TPATKPSS

-279 SSTITPVKPSG
+279 STTTTPVKPSG
-290 SITDHPATPGNSS
+290 STTDHPATSESSS
-303 KVSTVTPSTST
+303 KAPAVTPSTST

-324 NDDNSNNTYF
+324 NDDNSNDTYF
-334 DYNGQPDYRQSMVK
+334 DYNGQPDYCQSMVK
-348 IANDLGNGKVQWLV
+348 DANDLGNGKVQWLV

-386 VGKIQVFNGVSTQS
+386 IGKIQVFNGVSTQS

-418 PDTVQMPVDIKQNGN
+418 PDTVKMPVDIKQNGN

-442 KRTIADLPNIDQNG
+442 KRTIADLPSIDQNG

-556 VSSSSS
+556 SSSSSSSNKKSSS
-562 SSTSKNSSSSSSSS
+562 SSTSKSISNSS
-576 SSSKKSSSSSASKSS
+576 K
-591 SSSSS
+591 
-596 KRSSSSVK
+596 KRSSSLVK

-617 SSSLIKSSLKR
+617 SSSSIKSSSKCSSVKSSSKR
-628 SASSASKKSSN
+628 SSSSASKKSS
-639 SSSSSIES
+639 SSSSSSVKS
-647 SSSLKRSTTIVASS
+647 SSSLKSSTTVVASS
-661 SAAQIS
+661 GSMAAQIS
-667 NTQTSTIVVTHPSTV
+667 STKASTIVVTRPSTV
-682 TTTSYERSYVN
+682 TTTSYESSYVN

-702 SSVKVGSSSWSF
+702 SSVKVGSSSWSLI
-714 VSGQTSIMSVS
+714 SGQTSTVSTS

-730 PVTQTSVVNTS
+730 PVTQTSVVNAS

-764 SSVGQPSSC
+764 SSVGQPSSY
-773 ETSHK
+773 E
-778 MSYKTSSS
+778 TSSS
-786 KNSSSM
+786 TRSSKSSSIKSSSSIMSKAEQGLSTMNSSS
-792 MSKVEQGSSSMSSS
+792 S
-806 SPLTGGKTAASP
+806 LTGGKTEGSP
-818 SKTQSMEENKTINH
+818 RETQSLQNKAINH
-832 MLNTAGHQAGLPQTG
+832 MLNAAGHQAELPQTG
-847 EVRAR
+847 ESKAR
-852 IGQVIGIM
+852 VGQVIGIM

-871 TKRREKK
+871 TKQREKK

>member
-1 MSKVKFLME
+1 ME

-34 VTSVSSVFADQPA
+34 VTSVSSVFADQPTEPA
-47 NPDFK
+47 FK

-59 ASNGV
+59 ANNGV

-79 FMIKGHVIKFDNGH
+79 FMIKGHVIKFDNGK

-103 GQPEQYTAG
+103 GQPEQYTVG

-122 ISNAIAYDVN
+122 ISNAIAHDVN
-132 HAESEQYYPDYSM
+132 HAENEQYYSNYSTG
-145 SANIKLMWN
+145 ADVKLMWN
-154 WKVTDPDQTI
+154 WKVTDPNQTI
-164 PAGTSVQVPLTA
+164 PAGTTVQVPLTA

-184 NAMRKQLGQKI
+184 TAMQKQLGKSI

-208 GHVVGKVT
+208 GHVVGKVM

-264 TPATKPSN
+264 TPATKPSS

-279 SSTITPVKPSG
+279 SSAITPIKPSG
-290 SITDHPATPGNSS
+290 SITDHSATSDSSS
-303 KVSTVTPSTST
+303 KVPTVTPSTST
-314 SGPINTDSSS
+314 SGPVNTDSSS
-324 NDDNSNNTYF
+324 NNDNSDDTYF

-348 IANDLGNGKVQWLV
+348 LANDLGNGKVQWIV

-386 VGKIQVFNGVSTQS
+386 VGKIQTFNGVSTQS

-418 PDTVQMPVDIKQNGN
+418 PDTVDMPVNIKQNGN

-442 KRTIADLPNIDQNG
+442 KRTIADLPSIDQSG

-556 VSSSSS
+556 SSSSS
-562 SSTSKNSSSSSSSS
+562 N
-576 SSSKKSSSSSASKSS
+576 SSKKSSSSSASKSS
-591 SSSSS
+591 SNSSKKSSSS
-596 KRSSSSVK
+596 LVK

-617 SSSLIKSSLKR
+617 SKSSSKC
-628 SASSASKKSSN
+628 SSSSASK
-639 SSSSSIES
+639 SSSSSSKKSSSSLVKSSSIKS
-647 SSSLKRSTTIVASS
+647 SSSLKSSATIVASS
-661 SAAQIS
+661 SAAQTS
-667 NTQTSTIVVTHPSTV
+667 STKASTIVVTRPSTV
-682 TTTSYERSYVN
+682 TTTSYESSYVN
-693 VPSTIVTHP
+693 VPSTVVTHP
-702 SSVKVGSSSWSF
+702 SSVKVGSSSWSL

-725 SEVVK
+725 SKIVK

-741 STIVVHPSTQTSST
+741 STIVVHPSAQTSST
-755 QAEKTTTTT
+755 QAEKTATTT
-764 SSVGQPSSC
+764 SSVGQPSSRK
-773 ETSHK
+773 TSL
-778 MSYKTSSS
+778 STSSS
-786 KNSSSM
+786 KSSSI
-792 MSKVEQGSSSMSSS
+792 KSSS
-806 SPLTGGKTAASP
+806 SLKSDKQNSSGMNSSYPLTGGKTVASP
-818 SKTQSMEENKTINH
+818 REAQSLQNKAINH
-832 MLNTAGHQAGLPQTG
+832 MLNAAGHQAGLPQTG
-847 EVRAR
+847 ESKAHV
-852 IGQVIGIM
+852 GQVIGIM

>member
-1 MSKVKFLME
+1 
-10 RVSNLNKRKIEY
+10 
-22 LIASALL
+22 
-29 VLGTL
+29 
-34 VTSVSSVFADQPA
+34 
-47 NPDFK
+47 
-52 PSGAVIT
+52 
-59 ASNGV
+59 
-64 QFTGLGNPQMIATKP
+64 MIATRP

-93 AIWAPAENAN
+93 VIWAPAENAN

-122 ISNAIAYDVN
+122 ISNAIAHDVN
-132 HAESEQYYPDYSM
+132 HAESEQFYPDYST
-145 SANIKLMWN
+145 SANVKLMWN

-164 PAGTSVQVPLTA
+164 PAGTTVQVPLTA

-184 NAMRKQLGQKI
+184 TAMQKQLGKLI
-195 FSESPLD
+195 FNESPLD
-202 TNVMYD
+202 ANVMYD
-208 GHVVGKVT
+208 GHVVGKIM

-249 NGLIPN
+249 NGLVPN

-264 TPATKPSN
+264 TPITKPSS

-279 SSTITPVKPSG
+279 SSAITPVKPSG
-290 SITDHPATPGNSS
+290 SITDHPATSGSSS

-314 SGPINTDSSS
+314 SGPVNTDSSS
-324 NDDNSNNTYF
+324 NNDNSDDTYF
-334 DYNGQPDYRQSMVK
+334 DYNGQPDYYQSMVK
-348 IANDLGNGKVQWLV
+348 IANDLGNGKVQWIV

-386 VGKIQVFNGVSTQS
+386 VGKIQTFNGVSTQS

-418 PDTVQMPVDIKQNGN
+418 PDTVDMPVNIKQNGN

-442 KRTIADLPNIDQNG
+442 KRTIADLPSIDQSG

-469 NAEGTFTDST
+469 NAKGTFTDST

-562 SSTSKNSSSSSSSS
+562 SS

-591 SSSSS
+591 SSSS
-596 KRSSSSVK
+596 KKSSSSSVKNSSTKSSSSLKSSSKSSSKCLSSFASKNSSSSNKKSSSSLVK

-617 SSSLIKSSLKR
+617 
-628 SASSASKKSSN
+628 
-639 SSSSSIES
+639 
-647 SSSLKRSTTIVASS
+647 TTVVASS
-661 SAAQIS
+661 SAAQTS
-667 NTQTSTIVVTHPSTV
+667 STQASTIVITRPSTV
-682 TTTSYERSYVN
+682 TTTSYESSYVN
-693 VPSTIVTHP
+693 VPSTVVTHP
-702 SSVKVGSSSWSF
+702 SSVKVGSSSWSLI
-714 VSGQTSIMSVS
+714 SGQTSIMSVS
-725 SEVVK
+725 SEIVK

-764 SSVGQPSSC
+764 SSVGQPSSRK
-773 ETSHK
+773 TSL
-778 MSYKTSSS
+778 STSSS
-786 KNSSSM
+786 KSSSR
-792 MSKVEQGSSSMSSS
+792 
-806 SPLTGGKTAASP
+806 A
-818 SKTQSMEENKTINH
+818 
-832 MLNTAGHQAGLPQTG
+832 HQA
-847 EVRAR
+847 
-852 IGQVIGIM
+852 
-860 LILMGCLLVVD
+860 
-871 TKRREKK
+871 

>member
-1 MSKVKFLME
+1 MSKVKFVKE

-34 VTSVSSVFADQPA
+34 VTSVSSVFADQATEPA
-47 NPDFK
+47 FK

-59 ASNGV
+59 ANNGV
-64 QFTGLGNPQMIATKP
+64 QFTGLGNPQMVATRP

-122 ISNAIAYDVN
+122 ISNAIAHDVN
-132 HAESEQYYPDYSM
+132 SAENEQYYSNYSTG
-145 SANIKLMWN
+145 ADVKLMWN
-154 WKVTDPDQTI
+154 WKVTDPNQTI
-164 PAGTSVQVPLTA
+164 PAGTTVQVPLTA

-184 NAMRKQLGQKI
+184 TAMQKQLGKSI

-202 TNVMYD
+202 TNVMYN
-208 GHVVGKVT
+208 GHVVGKVM

-264 TPATKPSN
+264 TPTTKPSS

-279 SSTITPVKPSG
+279 SSTVTPVKPSG
-290 SITDHPATPGNSS
+290 SITDHPATSGSSS
-303 KVSTVTPSTST
+303 KVSTVMPSTST
-314 SGPINTDSSS
+314 SGPVNTDSSS
-324 NDDNSNNTYF
+324 DNDNSDDTYF

-348 IANDLGNGKVQWLV
+348 MANDLGNGKVQWIV

-386 VGKIQVFNGVSTQS
+386 VGKIQTFNGVSTQS

-418 PDTVQMPVDIKQNGN
+418 PDTVDMPVNIKQNGN

-442 KRTIADLPNIDQNG
+442 KRTIADLPSIDQSG

-479 NGQTNECF
+479 DGQTNECF

-562 SSTSKNSSSSSSSS
+562 SSTSKSSS
-576 SSSKKSSSSSASKSS
+576 SSSKKC
-591 SSSSS
+591 
-596 KRSSSSVK
+596 SSSSVK
-604 SSSIKSSSSLKSS
+604 SSSIKSSSSLKNSS
-617 SSSLIKSSLKR
+617 SSSIKSSSKR
-628 SASSASKKSSN
+628 SSSSASKKSSS
-639 SSSSSIES
+639 SSSSSIKN
-647 SSSLKRSTTIVASS
+647 SSSLKSSATIVASS
-661 SAAQIS
+661 NSA
-667 NTQTSTIVVTHPSTV
+667 QTSSTKASTIVVTRPSTV
-682 TTTSYERSYVN
+682 TTTSYESSYIN
-693 VPSTIVTHP
+693 VPSTVVTRP
-702 SSVKVGSSSWSF
+702 SSVKVGSSSCSLI
-714 VSGQTSIMSVS
+714 SGQTSIMSVS

-764 SSVGQPSSC
+764 SSVGQLLSR
-773 ETSHK
+773 E
-778 MSYKTSSS
+778 TSSS
-786 KNSSSM
+786 TCLSTRSSKSSSIKSSSSI
-792 MSKVEQGSSSMSSS
+792 MSKAEQGSSTMNSS
-806 SPLTGGKTAASP
+806 SPLTGGKTEASP
-818 SKTQSMEENKTINH
+818 REAQSLQNKAINH
-832 MLNTAGHQAGLPQTG
+832 MLNAAGHQAGLPQTG
-847 EVRAR
+847 ESKAHV
-852 IGQVIGIM
+852 GQVIGIM

>member
-1 MSKVKFLME
+1 M
-10 RVSNLNKRKIEY
+10 NKRKIEY
-22 LIASALL
+22 LIASVLL

-34 VTSVSSVFADQPA
+34 VTSVSSVFADQPTEPA
-47 NPDFK
+47 FK

-79 FMIKGHVIKFDNGH
+79 FMIKGHVIKFDNGK

-122 ISNAIAYDVN
+122 ISNAIAHDVN
-132 HAESEQYYPDYSM
+132 SAENEQYYSNYSTG
-145 SANIKLMWN
+145 ADVKLMWN

-164 PAGTSVQVPLTA
+164 PAGTTVQVPLTA

-184 NAMRKQLGQKI
+184 TAMQKQLGKSI

-208 GHVVGKVT
+208 GHVVGKVV

-264 TPATKPSN
+264 TPATKPSS

-279 SSTITPVKPSG
+279 SSAITPIKPSG
-290 SITDHPATPGNSS
+290 SITDHPATSDSSS

-314 SGPINTDSSS
+314 SGPVNTDSSS
-324 NDDNSNNTYF
+324 NDDNSDDTYF

-348 IANDLGNGKVQWLV
+348 LANDLGNGKVQWIV

-386 VGKIQVFNGVSTQS
+386 VGKIQTFNGVSTQS

-418 PDTVQMPVDIKQNGN
+418 PDTVDMPVNIKQNGN

-442 KRTIADLPNIDQNG
+442 KRTIADLPSIDQSG

-469 NAEGTFTDST
+469 NAKGTFTDST

-562 SSTSKNSSSSSSSS
+562 SS

-591 SSSSS
+591 SSSS
-596 KRSSSSVK
+596 KKSSSSSVKNSSTKSSSSLKSSSKSSSKCLSSFASKNSSSSNKKSSSSLVK

-617 SSSLIKSSLKR
+617 
-628 SASSASKKSSN
+628 
-639 SSSSSIES
+639 
-647 SSSLKRSTTIVASS
+647 TTIVASS
-661 SAAQIS
+661 SAAQTS
-667 NTQTSTIVVTHPSTV
+667 STQASTIVVTRPSTV
-682 TTTSYERSYVN
+682 TTTSYESSYVN
-693 VPSTIVTHP
+693 VPSTVVTHP
-702 SSVKVGSSSWSF
+702 SSVKVGSSSWSL

-725 SEVVK
+725 SEIVK

-764 SSVGQPSSC
+764 SSVGQPSSRK
-773 ETSHK
+773 TSL
-778 MSYKTSSS
+778 STSSS
-786 KNSSSM
+786 KSSSI
-792 MSKVEQGSSSMSSS
+792 KSSS
-806 SPLTGGKTAASP
+806 SLKSDKQNSSGMNSSYPPTGGKTGASP
-818 SKTQSMEENKTINH
+818 REAQSLQNKAINH
-832 MLNTAGHQAGLPQTG
+832 MLNAAGHQAGLPQTG
-847 EVRAR
+847 ESKAR
-852 IGQVIGIM
+852 VGQVIGIM

>member
-1 MSKVKFLME
+1 ME

-47 NPDFK
+47 EPAFK

-59 ASNGV
+59 ANNGV
-64 QFTGLGNPQMIATKP
+64 QFTGLGNPQMVATRP

-132 HAESEQYYPDYSM
+132 HAKSEQYYPDYST
-145 SANIKLMWN
+145 SANVKLMWN

-208 GHVVGKVT
+208 GHVVGKVM
-216 FQPGSTTGT
+216 FQPGSTAGT

-264 TPATKPSN
+264 TPATKPSS

-279 SSTITPVKPSG
+279 STTTTPVKPNG
-290 SITDHPATPGNSS
+290 STTDHSATPESSS

-314 SGPINTDSSS
+314 GGPVNTDSSS
-324 NDDNSNNTYF
+324 NDDNSNSTYF

-348 IANDLGNGKVQWLV
+348 NANDLGNGKVQWLV

-442 KRTIADLPNIDQNG
+442 KRTIADLPSIDQNG

-617 SSSLIKSSLKR
+617 SSSSIKSSLKR
-628 SASSASKKSSN
+628 SASFASKKSSN
-639 SSSSSIES
+639 SSISSSIES
-647 SSSLKRSTTIVASS
+647 SSSLKRSTTIVTSS

-667 NTQTSTIVVTHPSTV
+667 STKASTIVVTRPSTV
-682 TTTSYERSYVN
+682 TTTSYESSYVN

-702 SSVKVGSSSWSF
+702 SSVKVGSSSWSLIN
-714 VSGQTSIMSVS
+714 GQTSTVSVS

-764 SSVGQPSSC
+764 SSIGQSS
-773 ETSHK
+773 SR
-778 MSYKTSSS
+778 KTSLLASPS
-786 KNSSSM
+786 KSSSIE
-792 MSKVEQGSSSMSSS
+792 SSSSLKSNKQNSSSMSSS
-806 SPLTGGKTAASP
+806 HPLTSGKAVASP
-818 SKTQSMEENKTINH
+818 SKARSLENKTINH
-832 MLNTAGHQAGLPQTG
+832 MLNAAGHNAGLPQTG
-847 EVRAR
+847 ESKAR
-852 IGQVIGIM
+852 VGQVIGIM

>member
-1 MSKVKFLME
+1 ME

-47 NPDFK
+47 EPAFK
-52 PSGAVIT
+52 PSGAVIS
-59 ASNGV
+59 ANNGV
-64 QFTGLGNPQMIATKP
+64 QFTGLGNPQMVATKP
-79 FMIKGHVIKFDNGH
+79 FMIKGHVIKYDNGK

-122 ISNAIAYDVN
+122 ISNAIAHDVN
-132 HAESEQYYPDYSM
+132 RAENEQYYSNYSTG
-145 SANIKLMWN
+145 ADVKLMWN
-154 WKVTDPDQTI
+154 WKVTDPNQTI
-164 PAGTSVQVPLTA
+164 PAGTTVQVPLTA

-184 NAMRKQLGQKI
+184 TAMQKQLGKSI

-208 GHVVGKVT
+208 GHVVGKVM

-255 VTNKYQPYQ
+255 VTSKYQPYQ
-264 TPATKPSN
+264 TPATKPSS

-279 SSTITPVKPSG
+279 SSTVTPVKPSG
-290 SITDHPATPGNSS
+290 SITNHPATSGNSS

-314 SGPINTDSSS
+314 SGPVNTDSSS
-324 NDDNSNNTYF
+324 DNDNGDDTYF

-348 IANDLGNGKVQWLV
+348 MANDLGNGKVQWIV

-386 VGKIQVFNGVSTQS
+386 VGKIQTFNGVSTQS

-407 GDPLYTIADLC
+407 GYPLYTIADLC

-442 KRTIADLPNIDQNG
+442 KRTIADLPSIDQNG

-543 AWITATATGIVEQ
+543 AWITATATGVVEQ
-556 VSSSSS
+556 VSS
-562 SSTSKNSSSSSSSS
+562 
-576 SSSKKSSSSSASKSS
+576 SSSSSASKSS
-591 SSSSS
+591 SSSS
-596 KRSSSSVK
+596 KKCSSNSAK
-604 SSSIKSSSSLKSS
+604 SSSTKSSLSLKNS
-617 SSSLIKSSLKR
+617 SSSLIKSSSKCSSVKSSSKCL
-628 SASSASKKSSN
+628 SSSASKSSSS
-639 SSSSSIES
+639 SSSSSIEN
-647 SSSLKRSTTIVASS
+647 SSSLKSSTTIVASS
-661 SAAQIS
+661 SAAQTS
-667 NTQTSTIVVTHPSTV
+667 SAQASTIIVTRPSTM
-682 TTTSYERSYVN
+682 TTTSYESSYVN

-702 SSVKVGSSSWSF
+702 SSVKVGSSSWSLI
-714 VSGQTSIMSVS
+714 SGQTSIVSVS
-725 SEVVK
+725 SKVVK

-764 SSVGQPSSC
+764 SSVGQPSSR
-773 ETSHK
+773 
-778 MSYKTSSS
+778 KTSSLA
-786 KNSSSM
+786 NSS
-792 MSKVEQGSSSMSSS
+792 KSSSIKSSS
-806 SPLTGGKTAASP
+806 SLKSNKQNSPEMNSSYPLTSGKTVASP
-818 SKTQSMEENKTINH
+818 REAQSLQNKAINH
-832 MLNTAGHQAGLPQTG
+832 MLNATDHQAELPQTG
-847 EVRAR
+847 ESKAR
-852 IGQVIGIM
+852 VGQVIGIM